1 MWEFGSLGARLQAS
15 GRGEEEGAI
24 SLGSYAPRSLIIG
37 GDDKKG
43 LKGPTMTGRSL
54 GTMHP

>member
-15 GRGEEEGAI
+15 GRGEEGAI
-24 SLGSYAPRSLIIG
+24 SVGSYAPGSLIIG

-43 LKGPTMTGRSL
+43 LKGPTVT
-54 GTMHP
+54 